1 MELKNYMETV
11 VLNKLDKV
19 LASYP
24 GYCTCEK
31 CKRDVAMLTLNHLS
45 PKYVSSRKGDIYA
58 RVDEMELQYEVAVI
72 QEIAKAI
79 EIVHEYP
86 RHDDPE

>member
-1 MELKNYMETV
+1 M
-11 VLNKLDKV
+11 
-19 LASYP
+19 P
-24 GYCTCEK
+24 
-31 CKRDVAMLTLNHLS
+31 
-45 PKYVSSRKGDIYA
+45 RKGDIYA

-79 EIVHEYP
+79 EIVHEHP